1 MQKNLKDRIEV
12 IQVLLI
18 RIDMVNE
25 RQYSE
30 SEIYKEIKIVLPRSK
45 EELEKDFSYLDLN
58 YSNSTRKDTHIKECE
73 FIDKQESKFAY
84 DISKLMND
92 LIYRANDSGYST
104 PFENIKEFYNI
115 VKKMNSHER
124 EKLLAIMEA
133 KREQIDFIG
142 DAIKYAQNIDC
153 FELEEIFDSVELARD
168 IVHKGK
174 IEIEDV
180 MEYADL
186 DRLGND
192 YAEDNKMVKTKYG
205 YLKQEKELTN
215 YIEQNNEE
223 ELE

>member
-1 MQKNLKDRIEV
+1 M
-12 IQVLLI
+12 LLV

-58 YSNSTRKDTHIKECE
+58 YSNSTIKDTHIKECE
-73 FIDKQESKFAY
+73 FIDNQEPKFAH
-84 DISKLMND
+84 DISEIMND

-133 KREQIDFIG
+133 KREQIEFIG

-153 FELEEIFDSVELARD
+153 FELEEIFDSEELARY
-168 IVHKGK
+168 IVHNGEL
-174 IEIEDV
+174 EIEDV

-192 YAEDNKMVKTKYG
+192 YAEDNNMVKTKYG
-205 YLKQEKELTN
+205 YLKQETDLKEYN
-215 YIEQNNEE
+215 HQQGE

>member
-1 MQKNLKDRIEV
+1 M
-12 IQVLLI
+12 LLV
-18 RIDMVNE
+18 RVDMVNE

-45 EELEKDFSYLDLN
+45 DELEKDFLYLDLN
-58 YSNSTRKDTHIKECE
+58 YSNSKVKDTHIKECE
-73 FIDKQESKFAY
+73 FIDDQEPKFAY
-84 DISKLMND
+84 DISEAMND

-104 PFENIKEFYNI
+104 PFENINEFYNI

-133 KREQIDFIG
+133 KKEQIEFIG

-153 FELEEIFDSVELARD
+153 FELEEIFDSEELARYM
-168 IVHKGK
+168 VHIGE

-186 DRLGND
+186 DSLGND
-192 YAEDNKMVKTKYG
+192 YAEDNKMAKTKYG

>member
-1 MQKNLKDRIEV
+1 
-12 IQVLLI
+12 
-18 RIDMVNE
+18 MVNE

-30 SEIYKEIKIVLPRSK
+30 SEIYKEIKIVIPRSK
-45 EELEKDFSYLDLN
+45 DELEKDFLYLDLN
-58 YSNSTRKDTHIKECE
+58 YNNSKVKYTHIKECE
-73 FIDKQESKFAY
+73 FIDDQEPKFAY
-84 DISKLMND
+84 DISEVMND

-104 PFENIKEFYNI
+104 PFENINEFYNI

-133 KREQIDFIG
+133 KKEQIEFIG

-153 FELEEIFDSVELARD
+153 FELEEIFDSEELARYM
-168 IVHKGK
+168 VHIGE

-186 DRLGND
+186 DSLGND
-192 YAEDNKMVKTKYG
+192 YAEDNKMAKTKYG